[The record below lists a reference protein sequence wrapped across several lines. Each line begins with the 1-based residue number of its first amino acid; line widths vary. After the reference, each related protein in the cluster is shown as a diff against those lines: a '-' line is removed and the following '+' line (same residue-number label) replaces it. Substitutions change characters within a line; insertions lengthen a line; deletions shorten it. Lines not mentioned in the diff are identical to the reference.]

1 MHFNVC
7 KLAIARN
14 DSAEAS
20 VAICGVDIKIKFTK
34 GRETADLKLKSQIIK
49 KNYFLVIH
57 SYKRKYNLQY

>member
-14 DSAEAS
+14 DNAETS

-34 GRETADLKLKSQIIK
+34 ERETVDLKLKSQIK
-49 KNYFLVIH
+49 KSIF
-57 SYKRKYNLQY
+57 

>member
-7 KLAIARN
+7 KLATVRN

-34 GRETADLKLKSQIIK
+34 ERE
-49 KNYFLVIH
+49 NGGF
-57 SYKRKYNLQY
+57 